1 VWNDGGQSIQN
12 PRCTHVQRG
21 LRSLLFGALFPGVD
35 EGFGFDAEGIG
46 DAINVIKIAN
56 YLGGIVNPTIIEA
69 MGAQHIEVSGAH
81 LLGSFGE
88 LLGVCAERHIGR
100 RQGGFAPITTNMMH
114 QQIGLDFVGNPKI
127 FGDLSTEVMR
137 MRPSSVEAVIDGRG
151 DRGQHFALTA

>member
-1 VWNDGGQSIQN
+1 MNDAKLRMLNGRETLRSSYGKPRIRFHTSCVQLVWNDGGQSIQN

-21 LRSLLFGALFPGVD
+21 LRSLLFGALFPGMD

-88 LLGVCAERHIGR
+88 LLGVCAERYIGR
-100 RQGGFAPITTNMMH
+100 
-114 QQIGLDFVGNPKI
+114 
-127 FGDLSTEVMR
+127 
-137 MRPSSVEAVIDGRG
+137 
-151 DRGQHFALTA
+151 